1 MHELGEKAHLNPETF
16 GILNIRLQ
24 QQSVFQRIHL
34 SNIVLGAVDV
44 IFLNQNQQEISP
56 KIPLDPI
63 SSKNNVIF
71 KTAVKWMPKKNISN
85 AAIHK
90 A

>member
-1 MHELGEKAHLNPETF
+1 LCWEPL
-16 GILNIRLQ
+16 
-24 QQSVFQRIHL
+24 
-34 SNIVLGAVDV
+34 DV
-44 IFLNQNQQEISP
+44 IFLNQNQPEILP

-63 SSKNNVIF
+63 SSKNDVVF

-85 AAIHK
+85 AATHK